1 MTIEWYWHHIDDIHT
16 VNVGISSHPARE
28 VRATPNARFPLTGG
42 PCIQANTSDIWSLA
56 CTIYELVIRREVIPL
71 CASEHAL
78 EQDGDTLW
86 GSASGVERVS
96 RERLRS
102 LCE

>member
-1 MTIEWYWHHIDDIHT
+1 MHD
-16 VNVGISSHPARE
+16 
-28 VRATPNARFPLTGG
+28 FPLCLPGG
-42 PCIQANTSDIWSLA
+42 PCIPANTSDIWSLA
-56 CTIYELVIRREVIPL
+56 CTIYELVIRREIIPL

-96 RERLRS
+96 GISRTAS
-102 LCE
+102 QFV